1 MEIYQMAILFV
12 IIYIAIFTLVNRI
25 CKSCEMCAMY
35 KAFGKHIDVSK
46 VENMMKQES
55 K

>member
-1 MEIYQMAILFV
+1 MEIFQLALIFV
-12 IIYIAIFTLVNRI
+12 IIYIAVFALVDRI

-46 VENMMKQES
+46 VENLMKQEN